1 MNLIQKLE
9 NGVVLSIKDFGI
21 GIDEEDISRV
31 FDKDLQGKMEEINCI
46 SLLEWGCI
54 L

>member
-1 MNLIQKLE
+1 M
-9 NGVVLSIKDFGI
+9 VLSIKDFGI
-21 GIDEEDISRV
+21 GINEEDISRV
-31 FDKDLQGKMEEINCI
+31 LTRDLRGKMEEINCI